1 MDVAIAANR
10 DRAIVDFVGRY
21 GVVSTPH
28 VTQALGLAPRTAQ
41 RRIAA
46 CIEGRL
52 LDRFRVLAGEPSLLC
67 ATSGGLRYAGLRLK
81 PATVRLASLEHR
93 LRCASTA
100 QLLVQEF
107 DPSQILS
114 ERQLIYAERLAAKS
128 LFSAPLPNSQ
138 LHRPD
143 LVVLPSPASSDLPSL
158 HSGDAKH
165 ARTRKQAREHSGGDE
180 RELVRAEE
188 MRLKLIAIEVEL
200 SAKNPQ
206 RLTAIMRAWQQAT
219 HISEVR
225 YYAKPGPTAR
235 AVERAISKAS
245 ATDRI
250 HLYEAPPR
258 LPAYPVLPEY
268 RPSVS
273 ESMMGGQGERTAA
286 QLCAVSAE
294 ASTFV
299 APIRV
304 QQAVGLLATDRRQI
318 FGAKSLL

>member
-1 MDVAIAANR
+1 MEIAIAADR

-41 RRIAA
+41 RHIAA
-46 CIEGRL
+46 CVEGRL
-52 LDRFRVLAGEPSLLC
+52 LDRFRLLAGEPSLLC

-143 LVVLPSPASSDLPSL
+143 LAVQTPDQ
-158 HSGDAKH
+158 
-165 ARTRKQAREHSGGDE
+165 T
-180 RELVRAEE
+180 
-188 MRLKLIAIEVEL
+188 IAIEVEL

-258 LPAYPVLPEY
+258 LP
-268 RPSVS
+268 
-273 ESMMGGQGERTAA
+273 T
-286 QLCAVSAE
+286 
-294 ASTFV
+294 
-299 APIRV
+299 
-304 QQAVGLLATDRRQI
+304 
-318 FGAKSLL
+318 